1 MAVVSQMRL
10 AKGMKCYT
18 KIPEN
23 YKVSE
28 DIHIPDPLPNQLDC
42 LSSGLNDYCTNIT
55 GSMLEWAFNI
65 FLINTTYSL

>member
-1 MAVVSQMRL
+1 MRL

-55 GSMLEWAFNI
+55 GSMLE
-65 FLINTTYSL
+65 